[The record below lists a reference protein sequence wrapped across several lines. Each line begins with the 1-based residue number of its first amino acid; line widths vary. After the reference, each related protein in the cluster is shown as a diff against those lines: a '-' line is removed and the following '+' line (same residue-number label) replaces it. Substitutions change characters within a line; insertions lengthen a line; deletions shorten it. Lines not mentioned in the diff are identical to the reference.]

1 MFRSTFRL
9 INFRYNST
17 RAYNAIYPDQICTPY
32 KTKSIFQIH
41 KGYLYYEIVANRA
54 FMDKKCINDNC
65 CIKFDDILIAY
76 KTITNDGPSDDV
88 FIIDRKKFDKILTY
102 YQARIISET
111 DMKTNMKVYME
122 AKNIEKPNYLK

>member
-1 MFRSTFRL
+1 
-9 INFRYNST
+9 
-17 RAYNAIYPDQICTPY
+17 
-32 KTKSIFQIH
+32 
-41 KGYLYYEIVANRA
+41 
-54 FMDKKCINDNC
+54 MDKKCVNDNC

-111 DMKTNMKVYME
+111 DMKTDMKVYME